1 MKPGRLMAC
10 HECDLLNRV
19 PDVPAGAVARCRRC
33 GAVLRRHKPDSMER
47 TLAWAVAGLILFA
60 VANAFP
66 FLSFKMQGMSQETL
80 LVTGIRQLLAQEM
93 PGLAAL
99 VAFTTLIAPG
109 AQLAGLVYVLVP
121 LRFRRQAPGSFRV
134 YGWLNRLKPW
144 GMPEVFM
151 LGILVSMVKL
161 AKMAQIVP
169 GVAVYAFMALIF
181 VVAAAMNSLEPQ
193 DVWDR
198 WKEDRCPKAL

>member
-1 MKPGRLMAC
+1 MKPGRMVAC
-10 HECDLLNRV
+10 HECDLLHRLPEV
-19 PDVPAGAVARCRRC
+19 PEGAAARCCRC
-33 GAVLRRHKPDSMER
+33 GAVLLRNKPDSFER

-66 FLSFKMQGMSQETL
+66 FLSFKMRGLVQETL
-80 LVTGIRQLLAQEM
+80 LVTGIRQLFAQEM

-99 VAFTTLIAPG
+99 VAFTTLVAPG

-121 LRFRRQAPGSFRV
+121 LRLKRKAPGTFAV
-134 YGWLNRLKPW
+134 FGWLQRLKPW

-169 GVAVYAFMALIF
+169 GVAVFAFMALIF
-181 VVAAAMNSLEPQ
+181 VLAAAMNSLDPH

-198 WKEDRCPKAL
+198 WEGSR

>member
-1 MKPGRLMAC
+1 MVAC
-10 HECDLLNRV
+10 HECDLLHRLPEV
-19 PDVPAGAVARCRRC
+19 PEGAAARCCRC
-33 GAVLRRHKPDSMER
+33 GAVLLRNKPDSFER

-66 FLSFKMQGMSQETL
+66 FLSFKMRGLVQETL
-80 LVTGIRQLLAQEM
+80 LVTGIRQLFAQEM

-99 VAFTTLIAPG
+99 VAFTTLVAPG

-121 LRFRRQAPGSFRV
+121 LRLKRKAPGTFAV
-134 YGWLNRLKPW
+134 FGWLQRLKPW

-169 GVAVYAFMALIF
+169 GVAVFAFMALIF
-181 VVAAAMNSLEPQ
+181 VLAAAMNSLDPH

-198 WKEDRCPKAL
+198 WEGSR